1 MIPIYFLSEDL
12 GQERLQRLKQRFS
25 SEGGEYEVRVREI
38 LARIREEG
46 DTALVEYTRQFDCP
60 GFQRSDLRV
69 RPEEIEAALVKVDR
83 SFQEA
88 LEIARQ
94 NIENFHRRQLPHSWF
109 ETRDSGAVVGQM
121 VRPVSAA
128 GLYVPGGKG
137 GETPLVSTVLM
148 NAIPAKVAGVQR
160 LVMVTPPGRDGRVS
174 PHLLV
179 AASLVGIEEIY
190 RVGSAWA
197 IGALAYGTET
207 ISPVEVICGPGNI
220 YVALAKRL
228 VAGEVGID
236 LVAGPS
242 EILIIADETA
252 DPDYIA
258 ADLLSQAEHDPLA
271 LSLLVTTSEAVARAV
286 AERLPVRLSWL
297 PRKEI
302 AEKALK
308 DRGAIFIAED
318 IDQAVW
324 AANQIAPEHLELLV
338 ADPFALLPIIKNAG
352 AVFMGPYSPEPVGD
366 YLAGPNHVLPTMGTA
381 RYASALSVE
390 NFLKKTSLIFYTQK
404 ALRLEAEA
412 IVRLAE
418 IEGLSAHAE
427 AVRVRL
433 KV

>member
-1 MIPIYFLSEDL
+1 
-12 GQERLQRLKQRFS
+12 
-25 SEGGEYEVRVREI
+25 
-38 LARIREEG
+38 
-46 DTALVEYTRQFDCP
+46 
-60 GFQRSDLRV
+60 
-69 RPEEIEAALVKVDR
+69 
-83 SFQEA
+83 
-88 LEIARQ
+88 
-94 NIENFHRRQLPHSWF
+94 
-109 ETRDSGAVVGQM
+109 VVGQM

-338 ADPFALLPIIKNAG
+338 ANPFALLPIIKNAG